1 MRLHIYGLSNNYL
14 ITDDL
19 KWCGVLQVGGWSIVY
34 DGLTFVTI
42 RGAGHQVPT
51 FTPKQALQLLQHFID
66 NKKLPS
72 QPI

>member
-1 MRLHIYGLSNNYL
+1 
-14 ITDDL
+14 
-19 KWCGVLQVGGWSIVY
+19 VLQVGGWSIVY